1 MGFRIF
7 KQSNS
12 SNFHLINQVLQ
23 SLFSFVITFLAIKI
37 FSQQI
42 FGEFSYMYSF
52 SAVCLIPAQAYTF
65 LPIINYFK
73 SKIKINKITFKN
85 GIIGIFIFIIPCFLF
100 LGYLN
105 YKALDLFFF
114 ALFIYT
120 FFCFEFLRK
129 ILTCEESLNKILIMQ
144 LVRFSIF
151 FVGYFN
157 FNNFSIQSYFL
168 LLILANTLSI
178 MLFFNYFL
186 KTIRQKSEEDNREVL
201 SFSSDVIKSNLI
213 DHLSDNIA
221 LYLIALFITQ
231 SEIALINAPKIVMG
245 LSTIF
250 ILSLENK
257 STLELSNDSSTLYSK
272 IIMIFKNNIFYFIP
286 IIFIIIILML
296 TGKKLSILLF
306 GSEYNNNLLLIFS
319 IYSFF
324 LLVTRPILV
333 VLRKSKLRN
342 YLPKI
347 SLHILIVSIILIYPL
362 IKLYGHYGVVYLM
375 IILQLVKIIYFLTL
389 ISIKE
394 NG

>member
-1 MGFRIF
+1 MF
-7 KQSNS
+7 KHISP

-52 SAVCLIPAQAYTF
+52 SAACLIPAQAYTF

-100 LGYLN
+100 LASLN

-120 FFCFEFLRK
+120 FFCLEFLRK
-129 ILTCEESLNKILIMQ
+129 ILTCNESLNKILILQ

-151 FVGYFN
+151 FVGYLN
-157 FNNFSIQSYFL
+157 FNNFSIQSYLFL
-168 LLILANTLSI
+168 LVLANTVPI
-178 MLFFNYFL
+178 ILFVKFFL
-186 KTIRQKSEEDNREVL
+186 KTIRQKPEEDNREVL
-201 SFSSDVIKSNLI
+201 SFSLDVIKSNLI
-213 DHLSDNIA
+213 DHFSDNIA

-257 STLELSNDSSTLYSK
+257 SMLELSDDSSSLYSK
-272 IIMIFKNNIFYFIP
+272 IVMIFKKNIFYFLP
-286 IIFIIIILML
+286 IILIIIILML

-324 LLVTRPILV
+324 LLITRPILV
-333 VLRKSKLRN
+333 VLRNSKLRN

-347 SLHILIVSIILIYPL
+347 SWHLLIVSVILVYPL
-362 IKLYGHYGVVYLM
+362 IKLFGHYGVVYLM
-375 IILQLVKIIYFLTL
+375 IILQLVKIIYYLTL
-389 ISIKE
+389 ISRKE